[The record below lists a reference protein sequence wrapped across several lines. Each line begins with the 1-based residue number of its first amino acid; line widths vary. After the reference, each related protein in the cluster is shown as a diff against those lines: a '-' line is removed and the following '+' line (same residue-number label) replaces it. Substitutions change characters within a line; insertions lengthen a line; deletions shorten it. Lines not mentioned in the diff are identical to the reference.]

1 MMVTNSGSG
10 TQKRDLHVGGVGSS
24 GSGAPAMIV
33 DPMIEAAGSWL
44 YRSKRAARNVDEYVR
59 ANPWTALVFVAL
71 AGVAAGFLMSQR
83 THA

>member
-1 MMVTNSGSG
+1 
-10 TQKRDLHVGGVGSS
+10 
-24 GSGAPAMIV
+24 MIV